1 MTEEEKIINQK
12 EVATFVIE
20 IRELKNKLFKA
31 IETEEYEL
39 AAQLHNKIKNIQ
51 SELVSFLSTLKN

>member
-1 MTEEEKIINQK
+1 MIEEEKIINRK

-20 IRELKNKLFKA
+20 IRELKTELFET

-39 AAQLHNKIKNIQ
+39 AAQLHNKIKDIQ